1 MTQYLSKIDNC
12 IGCPVINKFRIL
24 SLLFA
29 VVMAAGTALGM
40 HAQSDRE
47 IASRFAPV
55 FYQALGDKPRSDYIT
70 NFDFDGDWLG
80 NNNWRNTDNVK
91 FPLRAYVY
99 YSVSETQTHYFIHYA
114 VFHPRDYKGGERKG
128 LILSE
133 IIREGVK
140 RASDGNPTGL
150 MADAT
155 AAHENDMEGAL
166 VVAAKSGNDPDNAK
180 VVFVETLY
188 HNTFRLY
195 AQTESRSNVSG
206 VFRTD
211 GQRVLLYIE
220 PKGHGIQAYSSD
232 ERQSS
237 GKGVIIYKYG
247 AKAGDPDK
255 RSAGPVDYELLPIET
270 TLWQKAR
277 AAAKNLT
284 FGTFRDYGEITINVV
299 QSKGGVAAKKVKV
312 GNLAS
317 AFLGGMGGINMA
329 RPPWGWF
336 DKDKREDPL
345 GLWFFDPAKIVK
357 RDFALGETFS
367 TAYVSPPFWA
377 AK

>member
-1 MTQYLSKIDNC
+1 MK
-12 IGCPVINKFRIL
+12 KL
-24 SLLFA
+24 SLIFVTVAMCIMPTL
-29 VVMAAGTALGM
+29 
-40 HAQSDRE
+40 AQNNERE
-47 IASRFAPV
+47 IAARFAPV

-99 YSVSETQTHYFIHYA
+99 FSVSETQTHYFIHYA

-128 LILSE
+128 LILSDL
-133 IIREGVK
+133 IREGVK

-150 MADAT
+150 LAEAT

-166 VVAAKSGNDPDNAK
+166 VVAAKSGNDPENAK

-206 VFRTD
+206 VFKTD

-220 PKGHGIQAYSSD
+220 PKGHGIQAYSAD

-237 GKGVIIYKYG
+237 GKGVIIYK
-247 AKAGDPDK
+247 
-255 RSAGPVDYELLPIET
+255 
-270 TLWQKAR
+270 
-277 AAAKNLT
+277 
-284 FGTFRDYGEITINVV
+284 
-299 QSKGGVAAKKVKV
+299 
-312 GNLAS
+312 
-317 AFLGGMGGINMA
+317 
-329 RPPWGWF
+329 
-336 DKDKREDPL
+336 
-345 GLWFFDPAKIVK
+345 
-357 RDFALGETFS
+357 
-367 TAYVSPPFWA
+367 
-377 AK
+377 

>member
-1 MTQYLSKIDNC
+1 MK
-12 IGCPVINKFRIL
+12 KL
-24 SLLFA
+24 SLIFVTVAMCIMPTL
-29 VVMAAGTALGM
+29 
-40 HAQSDRE
+40 AQNNERE
-47 IASRFAPV
+47 IAARFAPV

-99 YSVSETQTHYFIHYA
+99 FSVSETQTHYFIHYA

-128 LILSE
+128 LILSDL
-133 IIREGVK
+133 IREGVK

-150 MADAT
+150 LAEAT

-166 VVAAKSGNDPDNAK
+166 VVAAKSGNDPENAK

-206 VFRTD
+206 VFKTD

-220 PKGHGIQAYSSD
+220 PKGHGIQAYSAD

-255 RSAGPVDYELLPIET
+255 RSDGPVDYDLLPIET
-270 TLWQKAR
+270 TLWPKAR
-277 AAAKNLT
+277 AAAKNIT
-284 FGTFRDYGEITINVV
+284 FGAFRDYGDRTINVV

-317 AFLGGMGGINMA
+317 AFLGGTGGINMA

-336 DKDKREDPL
+336 DKDKRDDPL
-345 GLWFFDPAKIVK
+345 GLWFFDPANIVK

-367 TAYVSPPFWA
+367 TAYVRLPFWA